1 MKWEEKGMVSYGY
14 ARVSTNEQNP
24 ERQIQAIKAYRHDML
39 IENIFI
45 DKQSGKTFDRPNYNT
60 LKLILEN
67 LRKSSK
73 EMHIELIIEELDRIG
88 RTKEGIRK
96 ELEWYAKQNIFIHIL
111 EIPTTLIDIDAQNEW
126 VLELINKILIEV
138 YSSLAEQEMD
148 KRVKRQS
155 EGIAEAKKQGVYK
168 GRKPIQVNENQFIRV
183 YKEWKGN
190 KIKGKEAM
198 QILGL
203 KPNTFYRRVKEY
215 EASLSL
221 E

>member
-1 MKWEEKGMVSYGY
+1 MVSYGY

-73 EMHIELIIEELDRIG
+73 EMHIELIIEELDRLG

>member
-1 MKWEEKGMVSYGY
+1 MVSYGY

-73 EMHIELIIEELDRIG
+73 EMHIELIIEELDRLG

-96 ELEWYAKQNIFIHIL
+96 ELEWYAKQNIFIRIL

-215 EASLSL
+215 EASLSS

>member
-1 MKWEEKGMVSYGY
+1 MVSYGY

-24 ERQIQAIKAYRHDML
+24 ERQIQAIQAYRHDMQV
-39 IENIFI
+39 ENIFI

-73 EMHIELIIEELDRIG
+73 EMHIELIIEELDRLG

-96 ELEWYAKQNIFIHIL
+96 ELEWYAKENIFIRIL

-155 EGIAEAKKQGVYK
+155 EGIAEAKKRGIYK
-168 GRKPIQVNENQFIRV
+168 GRKPIQVNENQFTRV
-183 YKEWKGN
+183 YKEWKEN
-190 KIKGKEAM
+190 KIKTKEAM

-215 EASLSL
+215 ETSLV
-221 E
+221 

>member
-1 MKWEEKGMVSYGY
+1 MKVCQKGNYEMGGK
-14 ARVSTNEQNP
+14 STNEQNP

-73 EMHIELIIEELDRIG
+73 EMHIELIIEELDRLG